1 MSVQL
6 VLYPQN
12 YKGRYSSVSTPVFNQ
27 YVADNMEEIKK
38 KIDIILEYIR
48 KQS

>member
-12 YKGRYSSVSTPVFNQ
+12 YKGRYSASTISVFNE
-27 YVADNMEEIKK
+27 YVADN
-38 KIDIILEYIR
+38 
-48 KQS
+48 QNFNTVN